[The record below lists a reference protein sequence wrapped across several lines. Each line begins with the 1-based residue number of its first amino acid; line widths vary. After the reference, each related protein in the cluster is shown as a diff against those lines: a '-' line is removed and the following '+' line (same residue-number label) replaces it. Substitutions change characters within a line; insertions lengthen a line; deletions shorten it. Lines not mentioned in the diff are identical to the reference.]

1 MLSVRR
7 ILILKDVPLFK
18 DMSAAVLSGLANIA
32 DEQVFAKSQ
41 KVFEKGDEGSSL
53 FIIIEGSI
61 RIHDA
66 NDVNKPNKTLAT
78 LKEGDFFGELSLL
91 GNEKRSASA
100 TAVNDSILL
109 EISQDSFQHLLMENF
124 DLSKNLLSSL
134 ADRIRELTQKLQ
146 N

>member
-1 MLSVRR
+1 M
-7 ILILKDVPLFK
+7 
-18 DMSAAVLSGLANIA
+18 
-32 DEQVFAKSQ
+32 
-41 KVFEKGDEGSSL
+41 
-53 FIIIEGSI
+53 
-61 RIHDA
+61 
-66 NDVNKPNKTLAT
+66 AT